1 MIIICFWFHL
11 VLLQKQDLA
20 SEEIQLQTQMIE
32 LCKEVLISFS
42 WSANGEKRK
51 TFEMSGRTNS
61 FRNLSD
67 FCAAF
72 TVQEPTRKTKLAFR
86 VTRKSHVKCPCFLR
100 VFSSIIWQMIRDVE
114 HSTQLSHHLYFI
126 LQYIW
131 LKVYFALISALFLAI
146 DFKRYVNNYWNPT
159 PNHDWGGQIKILHP
173 SQSEKLT
180 K

>member
-1 MIIICFWFHL
+1 
-11 VLLQKQDLA
+11 
-20 SEEIQLQTQMIE
+20 MIE
-32 LCKEVLISFS
+32 LCKRKEVLISFS

-72 TVQEPTRKTKLAFR
+72 TVREPTRKTKLAFR

-100 VFSSIIWQMIRDVE
+100 VFSSTIWQMIRDVE
-114 HSTQLSHHLYFI
+114 HSTQLSHHLYYI
-126 LQYIW
+126 LLYIW

-146 DFKRYVNNYWNPT
+146 DFKRERITGIQPQT
-159 PNHDWGGQIKILHP
+159 TIEAIGQIKILHP
-173 SQSEKLT
+173 SQSKALKMT